1 MENTAKNN
9 GNEKNINVP
18 LSTSNVKI
26 KKASEVP
33 EEKLIKLNPITFFE
47 YKSNIENDK
56 LNITLS
62 EADSLSPS
70 VYTKSLTLK
79 EFIKM
84 SHIFKVCK
92 SIEEVKMNID
102 KLVKYKRIKLIQ
114 IKSEEIIFELTLYDI
129 TIKIKIPILLEK
141 KG

>member
-1 MENTAKNN
+1 MENNAKND

-47 YKSNIENDK
+47 YKSNIEGDK
-56 LNITLS
+56 LNLTLS
-62 EADSLSPS
+62 EADSLSPL

-79 EFIKM
+79 KIYEIDRVFR
-84 SHIFKVCK
+84 SC
-92 SIEEVKMNID
+92 SSLEEVKMHID
-102 KLVKYKRIKLIQ
+102 YLVKSKKIKLIQ

-129 TIKIKIPILLEK
+129 TIKIKIPILHEK

>member
-1 MENTAKNN
+1 MENNAKND

-47 YKSNIENDK
+47 YKSNIEGDK
-56 LNITLS
+56 LNLTLS
-62 EADSLSPS
+62 EADSLSPL

-79 EFIKM
+79 KIYEIDRVFR
-84 SHIFKVCK
+84 SC
-92 SIEEVKMNID
+92 SSLEEVKMHID
-102 KLVKYKRIKLIQ
+102 YLVKSKKIKLIQ
-114 IKSEEIIFELTLYDI
+114 IKSEEIIFELTVNLFSVVYEL
-129 TIKIKIPILLEK
+129 PILLEK
-141 KG
+141 KD

>member
-33 EEKLIKLNPITFFE
+33 EERLIKLNPITFFE
-47 YKSNIENDK
+47 YKSNIEGDK
-56 LNITLS
+56 LNLTLS

-79 EFIKM
+79 KIYEIDRVFR
-84 SHIFKVCK
+84 SC
-92 SIEEVKMNID
+92 SSLEEVKKNID
-102 KLVKYKRIKLIQ
+102 NLVKSKRIKLIQ
-114 IKSEEIIFELTLYDI
+114 IKSEEIIFELTVNLFSVVYEL
-129 TIKIKIPILLEK
+129 PILLEK
-141 KG
+141 KD

>member
-47 YKSNIENDK
+47 YKSNIEGNK
-56 LNITLS
+56 LNLTLS

-70 VYTKSLTLK
+70 LYTKSLTLEK
-79 EFIKM
+79 FSQI
-84 SHIFKVCK
+84 HYIFRSCD
-92 SIEEVKMNID
+92 SLEEVKMNID
-102 KLVKYKRIKLIQ
+102 DLVKSKRIKLIQ
-114 IKSEEIIFELTLYDI
+114 IKSQEIILELTVNLFSG
-129 TIKIKIPILLEK
+129 THKIPILLEK
-141 KG
+141 KD